1 MKTNS
6 MIILF
11 TLSLVGVVGYM
22 LLNNLILA
30 SIILTSAVLFFYISQ
45 RNNSHRKENLN
56 IIRDDN
62 KLYFYLSDD
71 LLFSTDLKRNKSTTE
86 TIRESVTKEMSTL
99 KEMARQICFINF
111 KDEHLLTE
119 LNYAL
124 QFREKKQRA

>member
-11 TLSLVGVVGYM
+11 IMGLAIIVSYILM
-22 LLNNLILA
+22 NNLILA
-30 SIILTSAVLFFYISQ
+30 AILLGTAILFFYISQ
-45 RNNSHRKENLN
+45 RNNIHRKENLN

-71 LLFSTDLKRNKSTTE
+71 LLFSTDLLRNKSATD
-86 TIRESVTKEMSTL
+86 TIRDSITKEMSTL
-99 KEMARQICFINF
+99 KDMARQICFINF
-111 KDEHLLTE
+111 KDESLLTE

-124 QFREKKQRA
+124 RFRESKHK

>member
-11 TLSLVGVVGYM
+11 IMGLAVIISYILM
-22 LLNNLILA
+22 NNLILA
-30 SIILTSAVLFFYISQ
+30 AILLGTATLFFYISQ
-45 RNNSHRKENLN
+45 RNNIHRKENLN

-71 LLFSTDLKRNKSTTE
+71 LLFSTDLLRNKSTTD
-86 TIRESVTKEMSTL
+86 TIRESITKEMSTL
-99 KEMARQICFINF
+99 KDMARQICFINF
-111 KDEHLLTE
+111 KDESLLTE

-124 QFREKKQRA
+124 RFRESKHK

>member
-11 TLSLVGVVGYM
+11 VMGLAVIISYILM
-22 LLNNLILA
+22 NNLILA
-30 SIILTSAVLFFYISQ
+30 AILLGTAILFFYISQ
-45 RNNSHRKENLN
+45 RNNIHRKENLN

-71 LLFSTDLKRNKSTTE
+71 LLFSTDLLRNKSTTD
-86 TIRESVTKEMSTL
+86 TIRESITKEMSTL
-99 KEMARQICFINF
+99 KDMARQICFINF
-111 KDEHLLTE
+111 KDESLLTE

-124 QFREKKQRA
+124 RFRESKHK

>member
-11 TLSLVGVVGYM
+11 IMGLALLVSYILMSSLMIAVAFIG
-22 LLNNLILA
+22 A
-30 SIILTSAVLFFYISQ
+30 SVLFLYILQ
-45 RNNSHRKENLN
+45 RNNIHRKENLN

-71 LLFSTDLKRNKSTTE
+71 LLFSTDLLRNKSTTE
-86 TIRESVTKEMSTL
+86 TIRDSITKEMSTL
-99 KEMARQICFINF
+99 KDMARQICFINF
-111 KDEHLLTE
+111 KDESLLTE

-124 QFREKKQRA
+124 RFRESKHK

>member
-1 MKTNS
+1 MKTNP

-11 TLSLVGVVGYM
+11 AMLLAIVVSYM
-22 LLNNLILA
+22 LINNLIFA
-30 SIILTSAVLFFYISQ
+30 AILVSAAMVFFYISQ
-45 RNNSHRKENLN
+45 KNNLDRKENLN

-71 LLFSTDLKRNKSTTE
+71 LLFSTDLQRNKSTTE
-86 TIRESVTKEMSTL
+86 TVRESITKEMSTL
-99 KEMARQICFINF
+99 KQMARQICFINF

-124 QFREKKQRA
+124 QFRERKEG

>member
-11 TLSLVGVVGYM
+11 IMGLALLVSYILMSSLMIAVAFIG
-22 LLNNLILA
+22 A
-30 SIILTSAVLFFYISQ
+30 SVLFFYILQ
-45 RNNSHRKENLN
+45 RNNIHRKENLN

-71 LLFSTDLKRNKSTTE
+71 LLFSTDLLRNKSTTD
-86 TIRESVTKEMSTL
+86 TIRDSITKEMSTL
-99 KEMARQICFINF
+99 KDMARQICFINF
-111 KDEHLLTE
+111 KDESLLTE

-124 QFREKKQRA
+124 RFRESKHK

>member
-1 MKTNS
+1 MKTNP

-11 TLSLVGVVGYM
+11 VMLLTIVVSYM
-22 LLNNLILA
+22 LINNLIFA
-30 SIILTSAVLFFYISQ
+30 AILVSAAMVFFYISQ
-45 RNNSHRKENLN
+45 KNNLNRKENLN

-71 LLFSTDLKRNKSTTE
+71 LLFSTDLQRNKSTTE
-86 TIRESVTKEMSTL
+86 TVRESITKEMSTL
-99 KEMARQICFINF
+99 KQMARQICFINF

-124 QFREKKQRA
+124 QFRERKEI

>member
-11 TLSLVGVVGYM
+11 VMVLAIIISYI
-22 LLNNLILA
+22 LINH
-30 SIILTSAVLFFYISQ
+30 LTVAAIFLGSAILFFYISQ
-45 RNNSHRKENLN
+45 KNNIHRKENLN

-71 LLFSTDLKRNKSTTE
+71 LLFSTDLLRNKSTTE
-86 TIRESVTKEMSTL
+86 TIREAINKEMSTL
-99 KEMARQICFINF
+99 KDMAKQICFINF
-111 KDEHLLTE
+111 KDESLLTE

-124 QFREKKQRA
+124 RFRESKHK

>member
-11 TLSLVGVVGYM
+11 IMGLAVIVSYILM
-22 LLNNLILA
+22 NNLILA
-30 SIILTSAVLFFYISQ
+30 AILLGTAIVFFYISQ
-45 RNNSHRKENLN
+45 RNNIHRKENLN

-71 LLFSTDLKRNKSTTE
+71 LLFSTDLLRNKSTTD
-86 TIRESVTKEMSTL
+86 TIRESITKEMSTL
-99 KEMARQICFINF
+99 KDMARQICFINF
-111 KDEHLLTE
+111 KDESLLTE

-124 QFREKKQRA
+124 RFRESKHK

>member
-11 TLSLVGVVGYM
+11 VMVLAIIISYILMNHLTIAAI
-22 LLNNLILA
+22 LLG
-30 SIILTSAVLFFYISQ
+30 SAILFFYISQ
-45 RNNSHRKENLN
+45 KNNIHRKENLN

-71 LLFSTDLKRNKSTTE
+71 LLFSTDLLRNKSTTE
-86 TIRESVTKEMSTL
+86 TIREAITKEMSTL
-99 KEMARQICFINF
+99 KDMARQICFINF
-111 KDEHLLTE
+111 KDESLLTE

-124 QFREKKQRA
+124 RFRESKQK

>member
-11 TLSLVGVVGYM
+11 TIGLAVIISYILM
-22 LLNNLILA
+22 NNLILA
-30 SIILTSAVLFFYISQ
+30 AILLGAAILFFYISQ
-45 RNNSHRKENLN
+45 KNNIHRKENLN
-56 IIRDDN
+56 IIRDEN

-71 LLFSTDLKRNKSTTE
+71 LLFSTDLLRNKSTTE
-86 TIRESVTKEMSTL
+86 TIREAITKEMSTL

-111 KDEHLLTE
+111 KDESLLTE

-124 QFREKKQRA
+124 RFRESKQQ

>member
-11 TLSLVGVVGYM
+11 IMGLAVIISYILM
-22 LLNNLILA
+22 NNLILA
-30 SIILTSAVLFFYISQ
+30 AILLGTAILFFYISQ
-45 RNNSHRKENLN
+45 RNNIHRKENLN

-71 LLFSTDLKRNKSTTE
+71 LLFSTDLLRNKSTTD
-86 TIRESVTKEMSTL
+86 TIRDAITKEMSTL
-99 KEMARQICFINF
+99 KDMARQICFINF
-111 KDEHLLTE
+111 KDESLLTE

-124 QFREKKQRA
+124 RFRESKHK

>member
-11 TLSLVGVVGYM
+11 MMGLTVIIGYI
-22 LLNNLILA
+22 LINNLILA
-30 SIILTSAVLFFYISQ
+30 SILLGVSILFFYISQ
-45 RNNSHRKENLN
+45 KNNIYRKENLN

-71 LLFSTDLKRNKSTTE
+71 LLFSTDLLRNKSTTE
-86 TIRESVTKEMSTL
+86 TVRESITKEMATL
-99 KEMARQICFINF
+99 KDMAKQICFINF
-111 KDEHLLTE
+111 KDENLLTE

-124 QFREKKQRA
+124 RFRESRHK

>member
-1 MKTNS
+1 MKTNP

-11 TLSLVGVVGYM
+11 TMLLAIVVSYM
-22 LLNNLILA
+22 LINNLIFAAILLSLA
-30 SIILTSAVLFFYISQ
+30 MIFFYISQ
-45 RNNSHRKENLN
+45 KNTINRKENLN

-71 LLFSTDLKRNKSTTE
+71 LLFSTDLQRNKSTTE
-86 TIRESVTKEMSTL
+86 TVRESITKEMSTL
-99 KEMARQICFINF
+99 KQMARQICFINF

-124 QFREKKQRA
+124 QFRERKEI

>member
-11 TLSLVGVVGYM
+11 ILGLFMTVSYILMNSLVIAIAFLG
-22 LLNNLILA
+22 A
-30 SIILTSAVLFFYISQ
+30 TTLFFYISQ
-45 RNNSHRKENLN
+45 RNNIHRKENLN

-71 LLFSTDLKRNKSTTE
+71 LLFSTDLLRNKSTTD
-86 TIRESVTKEMSTL
+86 TIRDSITKEMSTL
-99 KEMARQICFINF
+99 KDMARQICFINF
-111 KDEHLLTE
+111 KDERLLTE

-124 QFREKKQRA
+124 RFRESKQK